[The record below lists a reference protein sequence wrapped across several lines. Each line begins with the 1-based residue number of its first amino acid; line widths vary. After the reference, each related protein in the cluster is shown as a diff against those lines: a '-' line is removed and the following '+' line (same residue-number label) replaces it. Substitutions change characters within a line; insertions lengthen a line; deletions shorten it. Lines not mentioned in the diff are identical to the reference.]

1 MRPVIIAL
9 YSSLILIYT
18 ISRFWET
25 PFLFYTTGVLAV
37 LSLAAASLHATGLY
51 KKSGLVFLILASIL
65 FFYNGAPWSS
75 FLLYFDSMI
84 GILSLFFVLP
94 FLNSIIRA
102 GQYDTSLRRLLQN
115 GVKDVHTLYT
125 RSFMISHFL
134 GLFLN
139 IATVSLVH
147 RTLKPSLSG
156 MKTKMAEIFYTRS
169 ILRGYA
175 LCLVW
180 SPIEIM
186 VIISLDLTGFTYINV
201 VPFLI
206 PLVLLMF
213 LSDWIFSRR
222 QYKGMPLV
230 MESSGSI
237 PFNKII
243 KKTAQMMGMLFVLV
257 LTATLFEYLF
267 EQGFLFSVVISIIPI
282 AFIWAL
288 LINRRRRYLNIAVP
302 VFKVRTFSLSN
313 YFFMFLS
320 AGFFVEMLSSSPF
333 ISYLEMVFLANT
345 GHELLLFGL
354 IGLYFIL
361 ASFSGFHP
369 LVSIALLGEVLSP
382 VMADIA
388 SIPLAL
394 VLITSSLAT
403 AIYSPYNLS
412 VSLLAGQMNL
422 VPFRLS
428 LWNFPFSLYF
438 IVSSILIAYGLTY
451 VL

>member
-1 MRPVIIAL
+1 MRPIIITL
-9 YSSLILIYT
+9 YSSLIVIYT
-18 ISRFWET
+18 VSRFWDN
-25 PFLFYTTGVLAV
+25 LFFSYAVGILAV
-37 LSLAAASLHATGLY
+37 LSLAAASFYASGLY
-51 KKSGLVFLILASIL
+51 KKSGLAFLILASIL
-65 FFYNGAPWSS
+65 FVYNGTAWSS
-75 FLLYFDSMI
+75 FFLYFDSMI

-115 GVKDVHTLYT
+115 GVHDLHTLYT
-125 RSFMISHFL
+125 RSFLISHFL

-156 MKTKMAEIFYTRS
+156 MKTKMADIFYTRS

-186 VIISLDLTGFTYINV
+186 VIISLDLTGYSYINV

-213 LSDWIFSRR
+213 FSDWIFSRR
-222 QYKGMPLV
+222 QYKDLPLV
-230 MESSGSI
+230 MENSGSI
-237 PFNKII
+237 PLKKILR
-243 KKTAQMMGMLFVLV
+243 KTAQMMGMLCVLV

-267 EQGFLFSVVISIIPI
+267 EKGFLFSVVISIVPI

-302 VFKVRTFSLSN
+302 VFKERTFFLSN

-320 AGFFVEMLSSSPF
+320 AGFFVEMLSASPF
-333 ISYLEMVFLANT
+333 IAYLEAVFLTNT
-345 GHELLLFGL
+345 EHELLLFGL

-382 VMADIA
+382 VLADIS
-388 SIPLAL
+388 SISLAL

-422 VPFRLS
+422 VPFQLS
-428 LWNFPFSLYF
+428 FWNLPFSLYF
-438 IVSSILIAYGLTY
+438 IGSSILIAYGLTFI
-451 VL
+451 L